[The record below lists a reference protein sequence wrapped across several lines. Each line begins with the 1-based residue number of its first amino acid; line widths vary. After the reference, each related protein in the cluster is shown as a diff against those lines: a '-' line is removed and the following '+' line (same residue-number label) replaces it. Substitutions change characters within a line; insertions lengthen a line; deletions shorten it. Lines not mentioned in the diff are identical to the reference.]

1 MKKGI
6 DSKFLHFGIRQED
19 LNIIEAICEKR
30 YKNRIDTLKNKENI
44 EAFTGIDPKMI
55 ANNIEPFEPTHP
67 GEVLKEEIEC
77 RGISQKEL
85 SRQTGIPYTALNEVL
100 NGKRA
105 ITTEYALLIEAALG
119 IESSFWLR
127 MQTDYNIQTTK
138 RNKTFAKRLE
148 SIRKIAAVLIGVNCT
163 DPHSLNKHRGAPK
176 WCAPMRLWGY
186 AFLFLT

>member
-1 MKKGI
+1 MRFIPTFDKDYLRELYETGKGDKKHRFQPDI
-6 DSKFLHFGIRQED
+6 V
-19 LNIIEAICEKR
+19 KR
-30 YKNRIDTLKNKENI
+30 YKSRIDTLKNKENI

-148 SIRKIAAVLIGVNCT
+148 SIRKIAAVL
-163 DPHSLNKHRGAPK
+163 
-176 WCAPMRLWGY
+176 
-186 AFLFLT
+186 

>member
-1 MKKGI
+1 MI
-6 DSKFLHFGIRQED
+6 TI
-19 LNIIEAICEKR
+19 
-30 YKNRIDTLKNKENI
+30 
-44 EAFTGIDPKMI
+44 TGIDPKMI

-100 NGKRA
+100 NGKRG

-148 SIRKIAAVLIGVNCT
+148 SIRKIAAVL
-163 DPHSLNKHRGAPK
+163 
-176 WCAPMRLWGY
+176 
-186 AFLFLT
+186 